1 MKITKKLL
9 ATLLTVILLFTSV
22 PFSFANAG
30 SSSSIPGVTITASA
44 CKSKYSW
51 GDDIYFD
58 VNVKNNTDD
67 VLRNLKVTSTPKNIS
82 YFYGAEDPSSA
93 IISVLNPGEAK
104 TVKVAWRSERQS
116 FLVQL
121 FVLPFQAIM
130 DLFFNMGG
138 FDETCRARVGL
149 FKYKFGFDVDFS
161 EEIEQSTNLKIDK
174 KIFVVG
180 DKDNTT
186 KVTYSVTEDI
196 ESVEL
201 LLEDQVLYEL
211 YDNGD
216 IYNGDDIPED
226 GVYSTVIYV
235 DTSNENEFNYEVKII
250 YSNGNIEKE
259 SFCIEVY
266 SLISKEEAEDFVSI
280 YDDGTLNQL
289 LNSLEGAISDTDKN
303 KAKDAIINYFETLES
318 SKIVSDVTVSSDKS
332 VIYFEAFGIKGA
344 YLLEKLD
351 KETFEGVGYSTATY
365 TPVSTYSANTYSQA
379 YNENVIG
386 NNDALILS
394 SFPSNASSVYVGAY
408 QNLFSK
414 LNGFNKY
421 NFDATLKYNAT
432 VDDYKNMIDDYGMLF
447 INSHGMLYDNKYPV
461 ICLEEECSVGKVIEY
476 SYELW
481 HGLLVSYGGLGLI
494 GASFA
499 ITPSYISF
507 YHENTLP
514 NSLVYMCICHG
525 VETDDMANAFRSAGA
540 ATVTGYSD
548 SVLCDY
554 DRNILDEYVDS
565 LLEGNTTS
573 EAFNDAIDLHGSN
586 DGGSPAFFR
595 IRGDA
600 DLTIINTGII
610 NPSFEET
617 DLYGWS
623 TGGDVRSINKLGTLS
638 VLDGKQMAIISTG
651 LGSVND
657 SNSYIKQTFIVPDD
671 ATKIK
676 INYNFVSEEPME
688 YVNSS
693 FDDKFEI
700 SITNSEGQGNT
711 YIVETINTSVWNHL
725 GGDYFS
731 EGDGTTYHTGWKIKD
746 IDVSAY
752 RGQSITLKLRVYDVG
767 DSAYDSAAL
776 IDNIELE

>member
-9 ATLLTVILLFTSV
+9 AILLTVILLFTSV
-22 PFSFANAG
+22 PFGFANAG

-58 VNVKNNTDD
+58 VNVTNNTDEP
-67 VLRNLKVTSTPKNIS
+67 VKNLKVTSTPKNIS
-82 YFYGAEDPSSA
+82 YFYGSEHPSSA
-93 IISVLNPGEAK
+93 EISKLEPGETK
-104 TVKVAWRSERQS
+104 TVKVAWRSEKQS
-116 FLVQL
+116 FLVRL

-130 DLFFNMGG
+130 DMFFNLGG
-138 FDETCRARVGL
+138 FDETTRAKVGL

-161 EEIEQSTNLKIDK
+161 AETEQSTNLKIDK

-186 KVTYSVTEDI
+186 KVTYSATEDI

-201 LLEDQVLYEL
+201 LLDDQVLYEL

-226 GVYSTVIYV
+226 GVYSTILYV
-235 DTSNENEFNYEVKII
+235 DTSSENDFNYEVKII
-250 YSNGNIEKE
+250 YPNGNIEKE

-266 SLISKEEAEDFVSI
+266 SLISDEEAEDFVSI
-280 YDDGTLNQL
+280 YDNSTLNQL
-289 LNSLEGAISDTDKN
+289 LNSLDKAVSDYDKN
-303 KAKDAIINYFETLES
+303 MAKDAIIDHFEALEGS
-318 SKIVSDVTVSSDKS
+318 NEISNVTISEDKS

-344 YLLEKLD
+344 YLLEEFD
-351 KETFEGVGYSTATY
+351 EETFESGGAAA
-365 TPVSTYSANTYSQA
+365 STYSTSTYSQT
-379 YNENVIG
+379 YSENVIG

-408 QNLFSK
+408 QDLFTK
-414 LNGFNKY
+414 LNGFDEY
-421 NFDATLKYNAT
+421 DFDATLKYNAT
-432 VDDYKNMIDDYGMLF
+432 VEDYKNMIDDYGMLF
-447 INSHGMLYDNKYPV
+447 INSHGMLYDDDYPV

-525 VETDDMANAFRSAGA
+525 LETDDMANAFRSAGA

-548 SVLCDY
+548 SVLCSY

-573 EAFNDAIDLHGSN
+573 EAFNDAISLHGPH
-586 DGGSPAFFR
+586 DKGEPAYFR
-595 IRGDA
+595 LRGDS

-610 NPSFEET
+610 NPSFEEA

-623 TGGDVRSINKLGTLS
+623 TEGDVRSINKLGTLS

-657 SNSYIKQTFIVPDD
+657 SNSYIKQTFIVPND

-700 SITNSEGQGNT
+700 SVTNSEGQGNT
-711 YIVETINTSVWNHL
+711 YTVETINTSVWNYL

-731 EGDGTTYHTGWKIKD
+731 GGDSTTYHTGWKVKD